1 MLIQEPI
8 EAYVREAASGSETP
22 GGGSVSALCGALA
35 SCMASMAAE
44 FTAGKP
50 KYADVED
57 EIRQTL
63 ATLESQRAILMKS
76 VDGDAGAFDKITA
89 VYGMPKSTD
98 AEKAARDAAMQEAL
112 QGGMAVP
119 LDVMRACVAALACLP
134 RLAEVGN
141 KNLITDT
148 GVAAILLD
156 AACRAARLNVAI
168 NLKWMKDASL
178 VETTRKEVDDLLVR
192 SDRLAQET
200 LLLVEQA
207 L

>member
-1 MLIQEPI
+1 MLIQQPI
-8 EAYVREAASGSETP
+8 EAYIQQAASGSETP

-35 SCMASMAAE
+35 SCMASMAAQ

-50 KYADVED
+50 KYAAFEE
-57 EIRQTL
+57 EIQNTLTTL
-63 ATLESQRAILMKS
+63 ATQRAILMKA
-76 VDGDAGAFDKITA
+76 VDGDAEAFDKIAA
-89 VYGMPKSTD
+89 VYGMPKTTD
-98 AEKAARDAAMQEAL
+98 GEKAARDAAMQAAL

-119 LDVMRACVAALACLP
+119 LEVMRACAAALACLP

-168 NLKWMKDASL
+168 NLKWMKDIAL
-178 VETTRKEVDDLLVR
+178 VEATRKEVDSLLER
-192 SDRLAQET
+192 ADRLSQET

>member
-1 MLIQEPI
+1 MLIQQPI
-8 EAYVREAASGSETP
+8 DAYIREAASGSETP

-35 SCMASMAAE
+35 SCMASMAAA

-50 KYADVED
+50 KYAEVED
-57 EIRQTL
+57 EIRSTL
-63 ATLESQRAILMKS
+63 ATLDAQRGILMKA
-76 VDGDAGAFDKITA
+76 VDGDAEAFHKITA
-89 VYGMPKSTD
+89 VYGMPKATEE
-98 AEKAARDAAMQEAL
+98 EKAARDAAMQEAL

-119 LDVMRACVAALACLP
+119 LDVMRACVEALVCLP

-168 NLKWMKDASL
+168 NLKWMKDAAL
-178 VETTRKEVDDLLVR
+178 VEATRNEVDSLLER
-192 SDRLAQET
+192 ADRLSQET